1 MRAVTDTP
9 TGTEGGPPSGPLRA
23 AAWVTR
29 AGPLALDRPRV
40 MGVLNLTPD
49 SFWGGSRFAGAAA
62 AVEAAGRMVEAGAAL
77 LDIGGEST
85 RPGAAPVGEDEEIR
99 RVLPA
104 LEAVVRAFPAL
115 PVSVDTVRSAT
126 ARAALAAGAA
136 AVNDVS
142 GLRLD
147 PDLAD
152 AVAGAGAGLI
162 LMHSRGGIGDMASYD
177 LADYGPDPVAEV
189 IAELEGSRRT
199 ALERGVAPEAIA
211 LDPGL
216 GFAKT
221 TAESVAVLRG
231 LDRLSAL
238 GAPVVIGASR
248 KRFVGD
254 LSADAPPE
262 HRLAG
267 TLAACVVAY
276 LRGARI
282 FRVHDVPEAVRALD
296 VAAALADT

>member
-49 SFWGGSRFAGAAA
+49 SFWGGSRLAGAAA
-62 AVEAAGRMVEAGAAL
+62 AVDAAGRMVEAGAAL

-104 LEAVVRAFPAL
+104 LDAVVRAFPAV

-152 AVAGAGAGLI
+152 AVAGAGLI

-177 LADYGPDPVAEV
+177 LADYGADPVADV

-199 ALERGVAPEAIA
+199 ALQRGVAPEAIA

-221 TAESVAVLRG
+221 TAHSVAVLRG
-231 LDRLSAL
+231 LDRLAAL

-254 LSADAPPE
+254 LSGDAPPE
-262 HRLAG
+262 LRLAG

-282 FRVHDVPEAVRALD
+282 FRVHDVPAAVRALD